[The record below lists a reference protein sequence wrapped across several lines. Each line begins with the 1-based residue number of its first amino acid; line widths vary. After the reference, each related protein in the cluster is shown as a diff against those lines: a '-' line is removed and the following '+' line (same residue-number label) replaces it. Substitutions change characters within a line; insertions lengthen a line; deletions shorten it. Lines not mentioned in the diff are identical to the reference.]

1 MDELYLYII
10 KGLQHL
16 YIQSRQIDRLDECND
31 DFVGVFESFYN
42 LTKDKIRMSR
52 KDILSYKTDIIEVKT
67 EGKYYHAERALLF
80 FQVFFKCCAFKV
92 YKRNIISLRPPFDA
106 LLSYIKSYTNKT
118 DSDLLSDKN
127 NEFENQYVD
136 DNTSEEERTKAFA
149 SISRNIDISNI
160 E

>member
-1 MDELYLYII
+1 MDELYLYIV

-52 KDILSYKTDIIEVKT
+52 KEVISYTTNITEVKT

-80 FQVFFKCCAFKV
+80 FQVFFKCSAFKV
-92 YKRNIISLRPPFDA
+92 CKRNIIALRPSFDA
-106 LLSYIKSYTNKT
+106 LLSYVKSYTEKS
-118 DSDLLSDKN
+118 DSDLLTDKN
-127 NEFENQYVD
+127 NEFENQYID
-136 DNTSEEERTKAFA
+136 DNTAEEDRTKAFA